1 MSADSRMPA
10 PLWRGCGDQTL
21 RRCYYVVKVVDAWAL
36 ERNKG
41 YEPGYQPKECDDH
54 LKRNEIRSIVLPVCV
69 SMVHVFFPCVGL
81 KELTQ
86 ISAARFP
93 PATQSS

>member
-1 MSADSRMPA
+1 MSADSRMPRRYGA
-10 PLWRGCGDQTL
+10 AAATRTL